1 MSQQLQELRFPKV
14 PDDLSSIVKP
24 EELVDIVEMSPLT
37 LQDRRI
43 YNLLIGNAW
52 NSIFAQKEHVISRQ
66 ELTKYVESNNQDI
79 EASLRRLM
87 SAIVVIKIRSNR
99 NGKPTTRQ
107 MQLLAE
113 NDIEDRGPI
122 TYKFPDALVKIIKD
136 TQIFARLHTK
146 VMFQLS
152 SKYSLALY
160 EFLQKRKNLQFIDC
174 EVLTVEETHGLLGV
188 GENKLK

>member
-1 MSQQLQELRFPKV
+1 VRLSSDEPAITRAAFPKV

-152 SKYSLALY
+152 SKYKPCPVRVFA
-160 EFLQKRKNLQFIDC
+160 EAEKFAIHR
-174 EVLTVEETHGLLGV
+174 LGSADR
-188 GENKLK
+188 